1 MRKLSALSVQPGA
14 WVRPGARAT
23 GAEAAQS
30 WGTERQSAGHD
41 EEAEEKGRRDGS
53 GHQLSRPAWRNK
65 GVKRGCLLPLP
76 KVHFQRL

>member
-53 GHQLSRPAWRNK
+53 GHQLSPVRREEGA
-65 GVKRGCLLPLP
+65 CLLPLP